1 MSESLLCYYASYLAT
16 QRLAPQTIKTSLA
29 AIRYMQVILGLPEPR
44 EFSFLPRLRLVQSGI
59 QRTHLQRTS
68 SPPRVRLR
76 VTPSILN
83 RIKELWSARSTEPDI
98 IMLWA
103 AACLCFFGFFRSGEL
118 TVPSAQGFDPTIHL
132 SWGDVAVD
140 NPTNPT
146 AIRVLLKRSGI
157 EDSVIRTLGR
167 WNSTAFLSYI
177 RTPRENLAHFSSTAT

>member
-1 MSESLLCYYASYLAT
+1 
-16 QRLAPQTIKTSLA
+16 
-29 AIRYMQVILGLPEPR
+29 
-44 EFSFLPRLRLVQSGI
+44 
-59 QRTHLQRTS
+59 
-68 SPPRVRLR
+68 
-76 VTPSILN
+76 
-83 RIKELWSARSTEPDI
+83 
-98 IMLWA
+98 MLWA

-118 TVPSAQGFDPTIHL
+118 TFPSAQGFDPTIHL